1 MHIAVEGEERVVL
14 IDETNH
20 VIGTARKSEIHTQRT
35 PLHRGVSVFLFD
47 ARQHLLLQRRSRKKK
62 TWPLVW
68 SNSCCGHPAP
78 DESNCQAVRRRL
90 SVELGISEAEI
101 HEVLSDYRYRARQG
115 KISENEICPVF
126 IAFSRQA
133 PDINEDEV
141 EEVRWIAWRDFTREI
156 AACPQK
162 YTPWCVEEAR
172 LLQKNRLFEGL
183 LVASAVSFVWRE
195 EPRRAGT

>member
-1 MHIAVEGEERVVL
+1 MHIALEGEERVVL

-47 ARQHLLLQRRSRKKK
+47 GRQHLLLQRRSRKKK

-78 DESNCQAVRRRL
+78 DESNCQ
-90 SVELGISEAEI
+90 
-101 HEVLSDYRYRARQG
+101 VLSDYRYRARQG

-141 EEVRWIAWRDFTREI
+141 EEVRWIAWPDFTREI
-156 AACPQK
+156 VACPQK